1 MGSTNAPG
9 ELTCNRSGCHTGNAL
24 DSGGAVLSVDL
35 GNATGYTPGAV
46 YPVTVELAENGKERF
61 GFQMLALKADDS
73 TNAGEFTIT
82 DSARTKIITGI
93 NQFAGRSY
101 VTYKFPG
108 TAAVAPGIGRWTF
121 EWQAPTG
128 TQSPISFYTAAAV
141 ANNDGTDQ
149 GDYVYTKV
157 LTLSALPTAA
167 APSLVEADGR
177 AIVYPN
183 PSDGRVQIA
192 YSAKGTGLTRIHLL
206 DLATHRDFLL
216 LTRKDASGPQKWAS
230 DLRGQV
236 PAGTYLL
243 TITQGSSTDCHTLI
257 LLP

>member
-1 MGSTNAPG
+1 M
-9 ELTCNRSGCHTGNAL
+9 
-24 DSGGAVLSVDL
+24 
-35 GNATGYTPGAV
+35 
-46 YPVTVELAENGKERF
+46 
-61 GFQMLALKADDS
+61 
-73 TNAGEFTIT
+73 
-82 DSARTKIITGI
+82 
-93 NQFAGRSY
+93 
-101 VTYKFPG
+101 
-108 TAAVAPGIGRWTF
+108 
-121 EWQAPTG
+121 
-128 TQSPISFYTAAAV
+128 